1 MADIYMTEAPGIS
14 VLHVDDD
21 PAFADLTAEMLS
33 EHKAQFTVETA
44 INASEGRDRLATNSF
59 DCIVSDYEMPSQ
71 NGIEF
76 LETVREK
83 YPDLPFI
90 LYTGK
95 GSETVASDAIAA
107 GVTDYLQKES
117 GTSQYTVLANKI
129 RNAVERYR
137 QQERAKATRNR
148 LRQIIDLL
156 PQFVFVKDETGEFLL
171 ANEATAEAYGT
182 TVGNLEGATDAD
194 FADSKADIEQ
204 FRADDQAVIESG
216 EPKYIPEE
224 SLTTADGETRL
235 LETTKIPYDP
245 VETDGDAVLGV
256 SMDITE
262 RRERETMLQQYQ
274 YAYESALSG
283 IAQVDLDGD
292 LMDVNPAFLDMWG
305 YDDEDDVIGRSAIDL
320 WEDPEQARAV
330 LETVKEQGRWEGE
343 LEAVRADESTF
354 YARGVNSHLTDSD
367 GTPIGVVS
375 SFFDITERKERER
388 EIQKLT
394 ERLDLAVEG
403 ANLGIWDWD
412 MTTDEV
418 EFNEQWAEMLGYS
431 LDEIEPRLEAWE
443 TRVHPDD
450 LDDVK
455 EALESHITG
464 DAEYYDTEQRM
475 QTADGDYRWI
485 RDIGQVVERGEDGEP
500 ARAVGI
506 HLDIDDRKT
515 YEQQLKDERD
525 MFTQGP
531 AVVFKWREAEGWPV
545 EHVSENVEDVLGYTA
560 EQFQSGA
567 VAYADVIHD
576 QDRERV
582 FEEVAE
588 HSDGETDQ
596 FSHEPY
602 RIVTPDGTVRWVLDH
617 TKNIRKDGEI
627 THRLG
632 YLVDITERKER
643 EQELRRTNTVL
654 RTIVENLPM
663 GVLVEDAER
672 DILIANDLLGETF
685 GRPIDGDKIT
695 GRDCAATAE
704 ELKDLFADPE
714 GFIEGVTE
722 RIERREPV
730 QNEELP
736 LADGRVLERDYVPYT
751 LPEGEAHLWLYR
763 DVTERKQR
771 KQELDRS
778 RQFLQET
785 QEVAHIGGWEYNV
798 QSKSLRWSDEVYR
811 IHGLPPDADVT
822 VEDAI
827 EFYHPDDRDT
837 IREAVDRLVSEGE
850 PYDVELRIVTVG
862 DDVRWVRAL
871 GEPVYEDSELIAVQ
885 GTFQDI
891 TERKEREQELQ
902 IVRER
907 FERFASNVEDAFFLL
922 PTDYSE
928 TEYANPAVERI
939 YGVTPE
945 EAYDDPTAWLRH
957 VHAEDK
963 DELLADMEAQQDGT
977 TGWPIEQEFRIDHP
991 DRGMRWVQARLDVIT
1006 DENGDPSQ
1014 LTGVTTDIT
1023 EQIEHEQQLEQKTE
1037 ELEQLA
1043 TKYESQYRT
1052 LFEEAPVMMVLTRSE
1067 DGRPIIEDCNSQFA
1081 ETLGYDADTIIDSG
1095 LAEFYTPESA
1105 ERLQSQGYSRAL
1117 NGQFTRERRDLL
1129 AIDGEVIEALLR
1141 AVPRRTADGEV
1152 IGTVAMYIDITER
1165 ESVKRTNERLE
1176 EFTSIVSHDL
1186 RNPLNVATGRLELA
1200 AEECDS
1206 AHLDD
1211 LEGALNRMGTLIDDL
1226 LTLAREGKAVTD
1238 AQPVHLATIVDECWE
1253 NVETNQAK
1261 LITNTDRGVQADR
1274 SRLKQVFENLFRNAV
1289 EHGREDVTV
1298 TIGELDDG
1306 FYIEDDGPGIPSDE
1320 RDAVFEAGYSKSTD
1334 GTGFGLSIV
1343 EQIVTAH
1350 DWHVRVTEGADGGA
1364 RFEITN
1370 VEFVDAQTSALNRYQ
1385 VEDN

>member
-1 MADIYMTEAPGIS
+1 MSETTGIA

-21 PAFADLTAEMLS
+21 PAVGDLTAEMLT
-33 EHKAQFTVETA
+33 AQDPAFTVETA
-44 INASEGRDRLATNSF
+44 TSAREGFDRLRTEEF
-59 DCIVSDYEMPSQ
+59 DCIVSDYEMPEQ
-71 NGIEF
+71 HGIEF
-76 LETVREK
+76 LDRVRDA
-83 YPDLPFI
+83 YPAMPFI
-90 LYTGK
+90 LYTGE

-107 GVTDYLQKES
+107 GVTDYLQKAF
-117 GTSQYTVLANKI
+117 GTSQYTILANKI
-129 RNAVERYR
+129 RNAVEKYR
-137 QQERAKATRNR
+137 HQERARATRDR
-148 LRQIIDLL
+148 LRQIVDLL
-156 PQFVFVKDETGEFLL
+156 PQFVFAKDETGEFLL
-171 ANEATAEAYGT
+171 ANEAIADAYGT
-182 TVGNLEGATDAD
+182 TVDDLEGATDAD
-194 FADSKADIEQ
+194 FADSEEEVER

-216 EPKYIPEE
+216 EPRYISEE

-256 SMDITE
+256 AT
-262 RRERETMLQQYQ
+262 
-274 YAYESALSG
+274 
-283 IAQVDLDGD
+283 
-292 LMDVNPAFLDMWG
+292 
-305 YDDEDDVIGRSAIDL
+305 
-320 WEDPEQARAV
+320 
-330 LETVKEQGRWEGE
+330 
-343 LEAVRADESTF
+343 
-354 YARGVNSHLTDSD
+354 
-367 GTPIGVVS
+367 
-375 SFFDITERKERER
+375 DITERKIQEAQLEMRSAAMAAAIDGISILNADGEYVYMNRAHADIFGYDPDTLLGSSWRRLYGDDEVARIEREVFPVLDR
-388 EIQKLT
+388 EGEWRGETVGK
-394 ERLDLAVEG
+394 RRDG
-403 ANLGIWDWD
+403 APVHQEITL
-412 MTTDEV
+412 
-418 EFNEQWAEMLGYS
+418 S
-431 LDEIEPRLEAWE
+431 L
-443 TRVHPDD
+443 
-450 LDDVK
+450 LDDGT
-455 EALESHITG
+455 LICTN
-464 DAEYYDTEQRM
+464 
-475 QTADGDYRWI
+475 
-485 RDIGQVVERGEDGEP
+485 RDV
-500 ARAVGI
+500 
-506 HLDIDDRKT
+506 
-515 YEQQLKDERD
+515 
-525 MFTQGP
+525 
-531 AVVFKWREAEGWPV
+531 
-545 EHVSENVEDVLGYTA
+545 
-560 EQFQSGA
+560 
-567 VAYADVIHD
+567 
-576 QDRERV
+576 
-582 FEEVAE
+582 
-588 HSDGETDQ
+588 
-596 FSHEPY
+596 
-602 RIVTPDGTVRWVLDH
+602 
-617 TKNIRKDGEI
+617 
-627 THRLG
+627 
-632 YLVDITERKER
+632 TERKER
-643 EQELRRTNTVL
+643 EQELRRTNTIL
-654 RTIVENLPM
+654 RTIVEHLPM
-663 GVLVEDAER
+663 GVLVEDAAR

-685 GRPIDGDKIT
+685 GRPIGGDELT

-704 ELKDLFADPE
+704 ELKDLFADPA

-730 QNEELP
+730 KNEELP

-763 DVTERKQR
+763 DVTARKQR

-785 QEVAHIGGWEYNV
+785 QEVAHIGGWKFDM
-798 QSKSLRWSDEVYR
+798 QSESLRWSDEVYR

-822 VEDAI
+822 VEDAVG
-827 EFYHPDDRDT
+827 FYHADDRDT
-837 IREAVDRLVSEGE
+837 IRDAVDRLTSEGE
-850 PYDVELRIVTVG
+850 PYDVELRIVTVD

-871 GEPVYEDSELIAVQ
+871 GEPVYEDAELIAVQ

-891 TERKEREQELQ
+891 TERKEREQEIQ
-902 IVRER
+902 MVRER

-928 TEYANPAVERI
+928 TEYVNPAVKRI

-957 VHAEDK
+957 VHPEDK